1 MYHGVGGIGFNFPYL
16 NKIALAKGG
25 IVTGP
30 TNALIGEGKSAEA
43 VIPLDQTLTKYMAE
57 AMKEAG
63 GAGGITVN
71 FYPQKMTEAEL
82 DNAFNYINRKFG
94 LAY

>member
-1 MYHGVGGIGFNFPYL
+1 MGFNFGYL
-16 NKIALAKGG
+16 NHIALAKGG

-43 VIPLDQTLTKYMAE
+43 VIPLDRTLSKYMAE
-57 AMKEAG
+57 AMKQAG
-63 GAGGITVN
+63 GVGGITVN
-71 FYPQKMTEAEL
+71 FYPQKMTDAEL